1 MTKEL
6 GQNNRHIQTLFEE
19 VRGYRDDLTT
29 GRLEIIIIISSK
41 MYTRIDRDGPEH

>member
-19 VRGYRDDLTT
+19 VRELSDDLTT
-29 GRLEIIIIISSK
+29 GRLELLISIK
-41 MYTRIDRDGPEH
+41 MYVRIERNGPQH

>member
-19 VRGYRDDLTT
+19 VRGYGDDLTT
-29 GRLEIIIIISSK
+29 GRLELLLSN
-41 MYTRIDRDGPEH
+41 